1 MTLDPL
7 YGFVFLGMFSPGPN
21 VILLTASG
29 ARFGFAAS
37 LPHLAGVVLGVGI
50 IGAVTGF
57 GLGTLITAIPALR
70 IALTVAA
77 AAWILVMAWQ
87 LWHADPTHP
96 RSGERPW
103 RFGQAVVFQW
113 INPKIWA
120 IALAATEFVAD
131 LPPADMAA
139 RLGFT
144 FMPINL
150 LVCLFWTAAGT
161 LLAILLTNRTAWRGF
176 MRVMAVALAGFS
188 IAVFL

>member
-1 MTLDPL
+1 MTFDPL
-7 YGFVFLGMFSPGPN
+7 YGFIFLGMFSPGPN
-21 VILLTASG
+21 VILLAASG

-57 GLGTLITAIPALR
+57 GLGTLIAAIPALR
-70 IALTVAA
+70 IALTIGA

-103 RFGQAVVFQW
+103 SLGQAVLFQW

-120 IALAATEFVAD
+120 IALSATEFVAD
-131 LPPADMAA
+131 LPPPTLAMT
-139 RLGFT
+139 LGLT

-150 LVCLFWTAAGT
+150 FVCLFWTGT
-161 LLAILLTNRTAWRGF
+161 GSALAFLLTNPGAWRIF
-176 MRVMAVALAGFS
+176 MRIMSVTLAGFS